1 MRERNQIITEF
12 YIKNSRELHK
22 RVANRAGGA
31 YNAEDVVQEAFSRA
45 LKYWDS
51 FDPNRHQ
58 LGAWF
63 NTILNNA
70 LKDFKREELIYG
82 MCVEFDEE
90 LDSGVRMNTT
100 NKNILEKIEQLIQSK
115 RDSTRDLLDLYYLK
129 GYKVR
134 DVVQALDVN
143 SQAVRTAVLRFKV
156 EVKEK
161 FGV

>member
-1 MRERNQIITEF
+1 MQDRNKVITEF
-12 YIKNSRELHK
+12 YLKNSRELHK
-22 RVANRAGGA
+22 RVSNRAGGP
-31 YNAEDVVQEAFSRA
+31 YNAEDVVQEAFARA

-70 LKDFKREELIYG
+70 LKDFKKEELIYG

-90 LDSGVRMNTT
+90 LDSGVRMSTT
-100 NKNILEKIEQLIQSK
+100 NKDMLRKIEQLIESK
-115 RDSTRDLLDLYYLK
+115 RSSTRDLLDLYYLK

-134 DVVQALDVN
+134 DIVQALDVN

-161 FGV
+161 FGE